1 MKKKMHAT
9 TEDVS
14 WARAAPEE
22 EDEEDEGGRGSPYNK
37 ITVGIPTE
45 TFDLEKRVCATPDT
59 VAKLKSAG
67 FNVVVQKGAG
77 VGSDF
82 SDEAYESAGA
92 EVVSS
97 AADAWKCDV
106 VLHVRAPTTAEA
118 GKMKEGATLI
128 SPLQPAQNEALL
140 EKLKSQKVNALG
152 LDCIPRMLSR
162 AQAFDTLSSTANITG
177 YRAVIEA
184 ANELPRFLAGSFTM
198 AGNVPPAKVLVV
210 GAGVAGLAAIQ
221 TAKNLGAVVRAFDVR
236 PAAREQVESMG
247 GEYLTVDIEEDGS
260 GAGGYAK
267 EMSQEFIDA

>member
-1 MKKKMHAT
+1 
-9 TEDVS
+9 
-14 WARAAPEE
+14 
-22 EDEEDEGGRGSPYNK
+22 
-37 ITVGIPTE
+37 
-45 TFDLEKRVCATPDT
+45 
-59 VAKLKSAG
+59 
-67 FNVVVQKGAG
+67 
-77 VGSDF
+77 
-82 SDEAYESAGA
+82 
-92 EVVSS
+92 
-97 AADAWKCDV
+97 
-106 VLHVRAPTTAEA
+106 
-118 GKMKEGATLI
+118 
-128 SPLQPAQNEALL
+128 
-140 EKLKSQKVNALG
+140 
-152 LDCIPRMLSR
+152 MLSR